1 MLNEEFNEIEE
12 EETMEEPEEDTMEED
27 TEITEAVS
35 VAIVDGANRED
46 KINLAIEAL
55 EALRETE
62 PLGGFG
68 GEGIG
73 LEDLEEEEL

>member
-1 MLNEEFNEIEE
+1 MLNEELNEMEE
-12 EETMEEPEEDTMEED
+12 GTMEEPIEEDTMEED

-73 LEDLEEEEL
+73 LEDLEEEL